1 MERDMIQQ
9 SLEWLYKELKRV
21 KIALGHLESRSGC
34 DICLDGQNLEK
45 KQAVV
50 EWLIGRVLSDD

>member
-1 MERDMIQQ
+1 MEDM
-9 SLEWLYKELKRV
+9 SKAALELLYKELKRV

-34 DICLDGQNLEK
+34 DKCRERQDLER

-50 EWLIGRVLSDD
+50 EWLIDRTLKQ